1 MYMSPSIDF
10 YSCSQQNIGCL
21 AGLAQEIKKYLEFWQ
36 LPQVGYE
43 DTSIIAT
50 SSLRVHFDLV

>member
-1 MYMSPSIDF
+1 MSPSIDF